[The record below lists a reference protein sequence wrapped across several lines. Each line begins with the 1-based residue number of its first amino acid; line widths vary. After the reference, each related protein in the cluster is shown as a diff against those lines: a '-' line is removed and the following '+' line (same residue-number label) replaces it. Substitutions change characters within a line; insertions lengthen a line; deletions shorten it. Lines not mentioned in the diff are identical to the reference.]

1 MKVWN
6 VICLISIVLF
16 SLIVFPSHTL
26 AVSKFD
32 RLHSYKHYID
42 GVPIPNIETENIL
55 GPAGEIF
62 KFTSCNRGDLG
73 FSLAYGIIPAGA
85 GPLPHVHHY
94 TNEWF
99 WTPEGGIQLL
109 ETTQQ
114 FPNLNFPPT
123 REEAGNAVI
132 YSLDAEANQVFYG
145 PKYHIHGFI
154 NKTEETH
161 PLVFIWIRDESSPEY
176 PLNDGGIREY
186 FQEVGIPI
194 KDLNNLPPITDE
206 AKLKFITSAPKYGIN
221 QSAFF
226 TEYIKDLSEDTPVEL
241 VKLFDEENLMR
252 IIDAVNAYNQGDKSV
267 SCF

>member
-1 MKVWN
+1 MLSFPN
-6 VICLISIVLF
+6 HVL
-16 SLIVFPSHTL
+16 S
-26 AVSKFD
+26 ANKFD
-32 RLHSYKHYID
+32 RLHSYKHYLED
-42 GVPIPNIETENIL
+42 VPIPQIETENIL

-62 KFTSCNRGDLG
+62 KFTTCNRGDLG
-73 FSLAYGIIPAGA
+73 FSLAYGTIPPGA

-109 ETTQQ
+109 ESVGEY
-114 FPNLNFPPT
+114 PDLNFPPT
-123 REEAGNAVI
+123 LEDAGNDVL
-132 YSLDAEANQVFYG
+132 YSLDAQTNQVFYG

-154 NKTEETH
+154 NKTTETH
-161 PLVFIWIRDESSPEY
+161 PLVFIWMRDKSSPPY

-194 KDLNNLPPITDE
+194 KDLNNLPAIPEE
-206 AKLKFITSAPKYGIN
+206 AKKAFITSAPKYGIN

-226 TEYIKDLSEDTPVEL
+226 DEYIKGLSDNIPVEL
-241 VKLFDEENLMR
+241 VQLFDEENLMA
-252 IIDAVNAYNQGDKSV
+252 IVDAINAYNQGDKSV

>member
-6 VICLISIVLF
+6 IICLISIVLCAM
-16 SLIVFPSHTL
+16 IIFPSHAL
-26 AVSKFD
+26 SANKFD
-32 RLHSYKHYID
+32 RYKHYMED
-42 GVPIPNIETENIL
+42 IPMPQIKETENIL

-62 KFTSCNRGDLG
+62 KFTTCNRGDLG
-73 FSLAYGIIPAGA
+73 FSLAYGTIPPGA

-109 ETTQQ
+109 ESTNKY
-114 FPNLNFPPT
+114 PDLNFPPT
-123 REEAGNAVI
+123 PDQAGNGVL
-132 YSLDAEANQVFYG
+132 YSLDSEPNQIFYG

-154 NKTEETH
+154 NKTTETH
-161 PLVFIWIRDESSPEY
+161 PLLFIWMRDESSPKY

-194 KDLNNLPPITDE
+194 KDLNNLPPITE
-206 AKLKFITSAPKYGIN
+206 KAKRDFVMSASKYGIN

-226 TEYIKDLSEDTPVEL
+226 EEYIKDLSDDIPIKLIKLYNEEDL
-241 VKLFDEENLMR
+241 IR